1 MKTNVIE
8 KAKAGVNKVIYS
20 PTTQSLMGS
29 AAIVSLMMTD
39 MASASAASA
48 ISKALGYVAKIFM
61 YLGIF
66 FAVISFAQL
75 MLALKREDAEGQST
89 QIRNLLIGFVLA
101 GAGTLMNVI
110 ITALGENGGVTV
122 DTSVTL

>member
-8 KAKAGVNKVIYS
+8 KTKAGVNKVIYN

-48 ISKALGYVAKIFM
+48 ISTALGYVSKIFM

-89 QIRNLLIGFVLA
+89 QIRNLLIGFALA
-101 GAGTLMNVI
+101 GAGKLMGVI
-110 ITALGENGGVTV
+110 LTALGVTDVSV
-122 DTSVTL
+122 DTGVSL

>member
-8 KAKAGVNKVIYS
+8 KARNGVNKVIYS
-20 PTTQSLMGS
+20 PTVQSFAGS
-29 AAIVSLMMTD
+29 AALVSLMITD
-39 MASASAASA
+39 TASAGASDA
-48 ISKALGYVAKIFM
+48 MGTALGYVAKIFM

-66 FAVISFAQL
+66 FAAISFAQL

-101 GAGTLMNVI
+101 GAGGIMDAVLSSLGSD
-110 ITALGENGGVTV
+110 ITRKDVSL
-122 DTSVTL
+122 

>member
-8 KAKAGVNKVIYS
+8 KTKAGVNKVIYN

-48 ISKALGYVAKIFM
+48 ISTALGYVSKIFM

-101 GAGTLMNVI
+101 GAGKLMGVI
-110 ITALGENGGVTV
+110 LTALGVTDVSV
-122 DTSVTL
+122 DTGVSL